1 MKPKSN
7 LLFASGVAVALNAD
21 TTLPEWIQLAP
32 YGHHPSRDKKSVQ
45 VFNAEAAQQVIQWF
59 NFFPRRLGRL
69 MGLNACPVWVGH
81 PDFAPETWPDR
92 RQLGNVQELEAKEDG
107 LYGRITWNADAATII
122 NAEGHKFPSV
132 AWDCDQGENNEL
144 HPAMLWSVG
153 MWAKPN
159 IKSVQPVINAEGYDD
174 EEEDD
179 DDKKNDDVTKPD
191 PSNPSSLDKILAAF
205 RDAGLIKPEDSE
217 DTLLASVGNMISS
230 LAYAR
235 EEKARR
241 ASEAATLRTA
251 INAADDTP
259 EESLLPTALEQLT
272 NLRSQLTELNAARV
286 EDALTWLIETGR
298 VTKADESTVK
308 TQLNADFASTI
319 ASLKDKKIQLNS
331 QPLKVGGHKP
341 DVMASHARAAKL
353 ADWIANHMAQTNCDY
368 DTAWTASQTHA
379 DTAPLHAAMQQADA
393 DRAAS

>member
-32 YGHHPSRDKKSVQ
+32 FGRHPSRDKKSVQ

-92 RQLGNVQELEAKEDG
+92 RQLGNVQELEAREDG
-107 LYGRITWNADAATII
+107 LYGRITWNADASAII

-132 AWDCDQGENNEL
+132 AWDCDQGSDNEL

-179 DDKKNDDVTKPD
+179 DDDDDDKKEDADKNKPD
-191 PSNPSSLDKILAAF
+191 PSDPSTGSKIKTLLVEAN
-205 RDAGLIKPEDSE
+205 LLTEDSE
-217 DTLLASVGNMISS
+217 DDAVLAAITDLLAARSS
-230 LAYAR
+230 AAAEAETATTQLNAVR
-235 EEKARR
+235 EDIT
-241 ASEAATLRTA
+241 TLQT
-251 INAADDTP
+251 
-259 EESLLPTALEQLT
+259 QLT
-272 NLRSQLTELNAARV
+272 QLNAARV

-298 VTKADESTVK
+298 VTKADEATIK
-308 TQLNADFASTI
+308 TQLNADF
-319 ASLKDKKIQLNS
+319 DKTLANLRDKQIQLNS
-331 QPLKVGGHKP
+331 QPLKLGGHKP
-341 DVMASHARAAKL
+341 AVMASHARAAKL
-353 ADWIANHMAQTNCDY
+353 ADWISNHMAQTNCDY
-368 DTAWTASQTHA
+368 DTAWSASQTHSE
-379 DTAPLHAAMQQADA
+379 TAALHAAMQQADA